1 MKNILTQV
9 AEVKDELKLNMVR
22 LSERE
27 GKLEDL
33 EDKVETFNF
42 IKENYIWFK
51 MYNQKEEKK
60 SEITHWWIR
69 DMICV
74 SVGRRWIRICDIF
87 WLFGQGV
94 G

>member
-60 SEITHWWIR
+60 SEITH
-69 DMICV
+69 
-74 SVGRRWIRICDIF
+74 
-87 WLFGQGV
+87 
-94 G
+94 

>member
-1 MKNILTQV
+1 M
-9 AEVKDELKLNMVR
+9 KDELKLNMVR

-60 SEITHWWIR
+60 SEITH
-69 DMICV
+69 
-74 SVGRRWIRICDIF
+74 
-87 WLFGQGV
+87 
-94 G
+94 